1 MLAVEASERGCS
13 AQDRAMGGEIHV
25 LKKAI
30 TLLSAAVIA
39 VGAGFVSAADAAGK
53 TYYWVSHGSPADP
66 VWTYFLS
73 GAKQWAEDTGNT
85 VNTSFQNGDVPAH
98 QEAIR
103 AAISAGAAGIATTSP
118 DPGSLVEVVKEAKAK
133 GIPIINFNTP
143 DPQANFDAYV
153 GGDNKTFG
161 KNWAQ
166 YLVDKKLVKSG
177 DFVWMPVEVPGAT
190 YGVQEEEGIASVF
203 KPLNITWEVTD
214 ATLDQAEII
223 TRMSDYLTANRS
235 KIKAI
240 IGLGDLVN
248 GSIKRVFD
256 QVGVKAGEIP
266 VVGWGN
272 STDTTQEVLNGYV
285 NAAQWQDP
293 QATSYM
299 ALSMAAMAASKIPP
313 GFSII
318 TGALYEKDKAEFYD
332 KILSA
337 K

>member
-1 MLAVEASERGCS
+1 MR
-13 AQDRAMGGEIHV
+13 RRTTV
-25 LKKAI
+25 LKRTIAI
-30 TLLSAAVIA
+30 
-39 VGAGFVSAADAAGK
+39 VSAALVATSLGLATTAYAQAKK

-66 VWTYFLS
+66 VWTYFLA
-73 GAKQWAEDTGNT
+73 GAKQWADDTGNT
-85 VNTSFQNGDVPAH
+85 VNTSFHNGDVPAH

-103 AAISAGAAGIATTSP
+103 AAIAAKASGIVTSSP
-118 DPGSLVEVVKEAKAK
+118 DPGSLVKVAEEARAA
-133 GIPIINFNTP
+133 GIPIINMNTP
-143 DPQANFDAYV
+143 DPSANFNAYV
-153 GGDNKTFG
+153 GGNNVAFG
-161 KNWAQ
+161 RGWAQ
-166 YLVDKKLVKSG
+166 YLVDKKLVKEG

-223 TRMSDYLTANRS
+223 TRMADYLTAN
-235 KIKAI
+235 KAKVKAI
-240 IGLGDLVN
+240 IGLGDLVT

-256 QVGVKAGEIP
+256 QAGVKPGEIP

-272 STDTTQEVLNGYV
+272 SRDTTQEVLEGYV

-313 GFSII
+313 GFDII
-318 TGALYEKDKAEFYD
+318 VGSLYEKDRAQLYD
-332 KILSA
+332 DILA
-337 K
+337 GK